1 MSSNNLHLMKNT
13 FYSTYVLL
21 LTTGTITFIEALR
34 TPIPAVRHIM
44 NLETCISLI
53 AGYFYSVF
61 NQEIKYADEKNLPID
76 YAKINRIRYID
87 WSISTPLM
95 ILALTLFLSLNT
107 GIPVKLM
114 TYATL
119 ALLDFGMIGLGYLGE
134 TGGMNRKLAWV
145 TSFICFFLLFG
156 LIAYIFLRGKF
167 HLANVVVFSLFFIV
181 WSIYGLVYDLDDE
194 KKNTAFNILDAVAKC
209 IIGIT
214 LWAYF
219 TKILVL

>member
-1 MSSNNLHLMKNT
+1 MKNT

>member
-87 WSISTPLM
+87 WTLSTPLM
-95 ILALTLFLSLNT
+95 ILALTLFLSSNT
-107 GIPVKLM
+107 GVPVKLM

-134 TGGMNRKLAWV
+134 IGAMNRKLAWT

-156 LIAYIFLRGKF
+156 LIAYTFLLGKF
-167 HLANVVVFSLFFIV
+167 HLANIVVFSAFFIV
-181 WSIYGLVYDLDDE
+181 WSIYGVVYDLDDE
-194 KKNTAFNILDAVAKC
+194 KKNTVFNILDAVAKC

>member
-95 ILALTLFLSLNT
+95 ILALTLFLSSNT

-134 TGGMNRKLAWV
+134 TGGMNRNLAWV

-156 LIAYIFLRGKF
+156 LIAYTFLRGKF

-194 KKNTAFNILDAVAKC
+194 KKNTAFNILDSIAKC

>member
-1 MSSNNLHLMKNT
+1 MTSTSLTLMKNT

-119 ALLDFGMIGLGYLGE
+119 AILDFGMIGLGYLGE

-156 LIAYIFLRGKF
+156 LIAYTFLLGKF
-167 HLANVVVFSLFFIV
+167 HLANIVVFSAFFIV
-181 WSIYGLVYDLDDE
+181 WSIYGVVYDLDDE
-194 KKNTAFNILDAVAKC
+194 KKNTAFNILDSIAKC

>member
-1 MSSNNLHLMKNT
+1 MTSTSLTLMKNT

-107 GIPVKLM
+107 DIPVKLM

-156 LIAYIFLRGKF
+156 LG
-167 HLANVVVFSLFFIV
+167 
-181 WSIYGLVYDLDDE
+181 
-194 KKNTAFNILDAVAKC
+194 FN
-209 IIGIT
+209 
-214 LWAYF
+214 
-219 TKILVL
+219 